1 MKIQHMADT
10 QTTSHPVD
18 QLRGSASQACKLL
31 KVMANEDRLL
41 IMCQLT
47 QGERNVSQIESSTG
61 IQQPTLS
68 QQLTILREE
77 GLVSTRREGKFIF
90 YSLSSSDVIQV
101 MQTLSSL
108 YCGKLS

>member
-1 MKIQHMADT
+1 MTDK
-10 QTTSHPVD
+10 QTPLPINP
-18 QLRGSASQACKLL
+18 LRDSATKACSLL
-31 KVMANEDRLL
+31 KAMANEDRLL

-47 QGERNVSQIESSTG
+47 EGERNVSQIEALTG

>member
-1 MKIQHMADT
+1 MTDK
-10 QTTSHPVD
+10 QTPLPINP
-18 QLRGSASQACKLL
+18 LRGSATKACSLL
-31 KVMANEDRLL
+31 KAMANEDRLL

-47 QGERNVSQIESSTG
+47 EGERNVSQIEALTG

-90 YSLSSSDVIQV
+90 YCLSSSEVMQV

-108 YCGKLS
+108 YCGKLA